1 MAENLLA
8 PRSMMRVVQE
18 TENLFRLTRF
28 GMINC
33 FLVREADGFTLVDTG
48 LLGSS
53 DAILRTATGLDASI
67 RRIILTHAHIDHI
80 GSLDSLMA
88 ALPRCE
94 LAIGKREARLL
105 AKDLSLDAGEKGKA
119 LLGFTGAKAQPGRL
133 LVEGDRSGSLMA
145 VASPGHTPGHMA
157 YLDVRDKA
165 LIAGDA
171 FTTQTG
177 VVVAGVFK
185 ALFPFPALFSWNA
198 ALSAKSAQKLRELDP
213 SILAVGH
220 GPTISS
226 PARKMELALEEAFR
240 QHPEAKQK
248 TD

>member
-1 MAENLLA
+1 MK
-8 PRSMMRVVQE
+8 VVQA
-18 TENLFRLTRF
+18 TDNLFRLTRF

-48 LLGSS
+48 VRGSS
-53 DAILRTATGLDASI
+53 GAILHAAARLGASI
-67 RRIILTHAHIDHI
+67 RRIVLTHAHIDHI

-88 ALPRCE
+88 ALPSCE

-105 AKDLSLDAGEKGKA
+105 AKDLSLDDGENGKT
-119 LLGFTGAKAQPGRL
+119 LLGFTGAKSRPGRL
-133 LVEGDRSGSLMA
+133 LVEGECVGSLQA
-145 VASPGHTPGHMA
+145 VASPGHTPGHFS

-185 ALFPFPALFSWNA
+185 PLFPFPSFFSWNA
-198 ALSAKSAQKLRELDP
+198 VLSAKSGGKLRAFNPNL
-213 SILAVGH
+213 LAVGH
-220 GPTISS
+220 GPTIPS
-226 PARKMELALEEAFR
+226 PTRQMDLALEEAYR
-240 QHPEAKQK
+240 QHPEARNPVR
-248 TD
+248 

>member
-1 MAENLLA
+1 MK
-8 PRSMMRVVQE
+8 VVQE

-48 LLGSS
+48 LRGS
-53 DAILRTATGLDASI
+53 AGTILRAATRLGASI
-67 RRIILTHAHIDHI
+67 RRIVLTHAHIDHI

-88 ALPRCE
+88 GLPSAE

-105 AKDLSLDAGEKGKA
+105 AKDLSLDAGEKGKT
-119 LLGFTGAKAQPGRL
+119 LYGFTGAKSRPGTL
-133 LVEGDRSGSLMA
+133 LVEGDRVGSLQA

-157 YLDVRDKA
+157 YLDVRSNA

-177 VVVAGVFK
+177 VMVAGVFK
-185 ALFPFPALFSWNA
+185 PLFPFPALFSWNA
-198 ALSAKSAQKLRELDP
+198 VVSAKSAAKLRGLNP

-226 PARKMELALEEAFR
+226 PARELDVALEEAFR
-240 QHPEAKQK
+240 QHPEAKENAA
-248 TD
+248 

>member
-1 MAENLLA
+1 
-8 PRSMMRVVQE
+8 MRIVQE

-48 LLGSS
+48 LRGSAG
-53 DAILRTATGLDASI
+53 AILDAATQLGAPI
-67 RRIILTHAHIDHI
+67 RKIVLTHAHIDHI
-80 GSLDSLMA
+80 GSLDRLMA
-88 ALPRCE
+88 ALPSSE

-105 AKDLSLDAGEKGKA
+105 AKDLSLDAGEKGKT
-119 LLGFTGAKAQPGRL
+119 LYGFTGTQSRPGTL
-133 LVEGDRSGSLMA
+133 LVEGERVGSLQA

-157 YLDVRDKA
+157 YLDVRGNA

-185 ALFPFPALFSWNA
+185 PLFPFPALFSWNA
-198 ALSAKSAQKLRELDP
+198 VLSAKSAAKLRGLNPE
-213 SILAVGH
+213 ILAVGH
-220 GPTISS
+220 GPSIPS
-226 PARKMELALEEAFR
+226 PARQMDAALEEAFR
-240 QHPEAKQK
+240 QHPEAKEK
-248 TD
+248 VA

>member
-1 MAENLLA
+1 MK
-8 PRSMMRVVQE
+8 VVQE

-48 LLGSS
+48 LRGS
-53 DAILRTATGLDASI
+53 AGTILRAATRLGASI
-67 RRIILTHAHIDHI
+67 RRIVLTHAHIDHI

-88 ALPRCE
+88 GLPSAE
-94 LAIGKREARLL
+94 LAIGMREARLL
-105 AKDLSLDAGEKGKA
+105 AKDLSLDAGEKGKT
-119 LLGFTGAKAQPGRL
+119 LYGFTGAKSRPGTL
-133 LVEGDRSGSLMA
+133 LVEGDRVGSLQA

-157 YLDVRDKA
+157 YLDVRSNA

-177 VVVAGVFK
+177 VMVAGVFK
-185 ALFPFPALFSWNA
+185 PLFPFPALFSWNA
-198 ALSAKSAQKLRELDP
+198 VVSAKSAAKLRGLNP

-226 PARKMELALEEAFR
+226 PARELDVALEEAFR
-240 QHPEAKQK
+240 QHPEAKENAA
-248 TD
+248 

>member
-1 MAENLLA
+1 MK
-8 PRSMMRVVQE
+8 VVQE

-28 GMINC
+28 GMVNC

-48 LLGSS
+48 LRGSAANILTAASLLG
-53 DAILRTATGLDASI
+53 API
-67 RRIILTHAHIDHI
+67 RRIVLTHAHIDHI

-88 ALPRCE
+88 ALSSVE
-94 LAIGKREARLL
+94 LIIGQREARLL
-105 AKDLSLDAGEKGKA
+105 AKDLSLDAGEHGKS
-119 LLGFTGAKAQPGRL
+119 LRGFTGAKSQPSRL
-133 LVEGDRSGSLMA
+133 LVEGQRVGSLQA

-157 YLDVRDKA
+157 YLDIRDNA

-198 ALSAKSAQKLRELDP
+198 VLAAKSAAKLRELNP
-213 SILAVGH
+213 SLLAVGH
-220 GPTISS
+220 GPSIPS
-226 PARKMELALEEAFR
+226 PAQQMDAALEEAFR
-240 QHPEAKQK
+240 QHPEAREKSK
-248 TD
+248 